1 MPKEKLSMFSLGKQI
16 EEYLENMEDDNDWK
30 SVSDSENVLFILS
43 QLP

>member
-1 MPKEKLSMFSLGKQI
+1 MFSLGKQI